1 MKGFINCNKSIVI
14 EDNRLKFGTP
24 EDLKKERNMYKL
36 HGFIAYPEYEVY
48 VKAGYGAFITNIE
61 SEINTID
68 DLLNYYDPILKSN
81 PYEDY
86 RELIE
91 KGYELVIGPGAP
103 AKNGVVYGN
112 GLFCKNW
119 QEIYENEMR
128 GISEL
133 SDMLSKIKV
142 K

>member
-1 MKGFINCNKSIVI
+1 MEGFRNCNISIVFRNGI
-14 EDNRLKFGTP
+14 IPSIDTRG
-24 EDLKKERNMYKL
+24 DLMKERNMYKL

-48 VKAGYGAFITNIE
+48 VKASYGAFISNINC
-61 SEINTID
+61 EIKTIE
-68 DLLNYYDPILKSN
+68 DLLNYYDPLLKAN
-81 PYEDY
+81 PYENY

-119 QEIYENEMR
+119 QEIYENR
-128 GISEL
+128 G
-133 SDMLSKIKV
+133 KV
-142 K
+142 KVK